1 MKKIVL
7 FWKKDIINKF
17 IVIVSIMLAAG
28 MIAIITMIVNMPD
41 RKSFRE
47 TVSEIF
53 PFIPTVD
60 PNSAVTPT
68 PAVTPT
74 ELPFN
79 LRPTVVEGGG
89 NIPTLAPTFEV
100 LPGFITPTP
109 ELQFTPT
116 TLASVTPPVAASL
129 NSDCVPKNTPKTGR
143 VVSVLDGNT
152 VKILIDGLIYTV
164 RYIGVTAPEDPAY
177 SEAARLHNADLVFGK
192 DVTLIMDQSDKD
204 ARGRLLRYVLVGDT
218 FVNLTLIQK
227 GFGSALDTPPDS
239 ACYPT
244 FKQAEQAAI
253 NAQLGIFKATP
264 TP

>member
-1 MKKIVL
+1 MKKFIL

-17 IVIVSIMLAAG
+17 IVIVSLMLAAG
-28 MIAIITMIVNMPD
+28 MVAFIMMIVNMPD
-41 RKSFRE
+41 QKNFRE
-47 TVSEIF
+47 AVSEIF

-60 PNSAVTPT
+60 PNSAVTAT

-74 ELPFN
+74 DMPFN
-79 LRPTVVEGGG
+79 ARPTAVEGGG
-89 NIPTLAPTFEV
+89 IIPTLAPTFEV
-100 LPGFITPTP
+100 LPGFTPTP

-116 TLASVTPPVAASL
+116 PLASAVPSVAVSL
-129 NSDCVPKNTPKTGR
+129 NSDCVPKNPSKTGR

-164 RYIGVTAPEDPAY
+164 RYIGVAAPEDPTY

-204 ARGRLLRYVLVGDT
+204 ARGRLLRYVLAGDT
-218 FVNLTLIQK
+218 FVNLALIEK

-244 FKQAEQAAI
+244 FKQAEQSAI
-253 NAQLGIFKATP
+253 NAQIGMFKSTP